1 MTNAPLIDLRSDTVT
16 KPSAAMRRAMAEAE
30 VGDDVLDGDP
40 TTRALEERTAKV
52 LGQERALF
60 FPSGSMANQ
69 AAIWALGE
77 RGTELYVHEDSHIV
91 NLEMAGAAALA
102 GMQPRMI
109 RGAPRITRETL
120 SAVIRS
126 PGRDFP
132 RATLLCIENTHNGSG
147 GMVTPL
153 AELRALAA
161 VGRSMGC
168 RILLDGARLWNAS
181 AATGTPVA
189 DFAAAA
195 DLTMVS
201 FSKGLG
207 APVGAALAGSADA
220 IKAAGEA
227 RKRYGGGM
235 RQSGIIAAGAL
246 YGLENNLS
254 RLGEDHAHARR
265 FAEIVAAGK
274 RAKVV
279 MPETNIVMI
288 DLPPDT
294 DSMSFAKA
302 AMARGVRV
310 SVWTAARVRAVMH
323 LDVTLAE
330 IERAATTLRDLLS

>member
-1 MTNAPLIDLRSDTVT
+1 MIDLRSDTVT

-40 TTRALEERTAKV
+40 TTRALEERTAKL

-77 RGTELYVHEDSHIV
+77 RGTELFVHEDSHIV
-91 NLEMAGAAALA
+91 NLEMGGAAALA

-120 SAVIRS
+120 SQVIRS

-153 AELRALAA
+153 AELSGLAA
-161 VGRSMGC
+161 IGRSAGC
-168 RILLDGARLWNAS
+168 KIFLDGARLWNAS
-181 AATGTPVA
+181 AATGTPPA
-189 DFAAAA
+189 EFAATA
-195 DLTMVS
+195 DMTMVS

-207 APVGAALAGSADA
+207 APVGAALAGSASV
-220 IKAAGEA
+220 IKAAAEA

-246 YGLENNLS
+246 YGLENNIA
-254 RLGEDHAHARR
+254 RLGEDHVHARR
-265 FAEIVAAGK
+265 FAEIVSTGK
-274 RAKVV
+274 RAHVV
-279 MPETNIVMI
+279 TPESNIVMI
-288 DLPPDT
+288 DLPAGI
-294 DSMSFAKA
+294 DSMSFAKT
-302 AMARGVRV
+302 AMERGVRV
-310 SVWTAARVRAVMH
+310 SVWTASRVRSVMH

-330 IERAATTLRDLLS
+330 VERAAAVLRDLLS

>member
-1 MTNAPLIDLRSDTVT
+1 MTSPMIDLRSDTVT

-40 TTRALEERTAKV
+40 TTRKLEERTAEI
-52 LGQERALF
+52 LGTETALF

-91 NLEMAGAAALA
+91 NLEMGGASALA
-102 GMQPRMI
+102 GMQVRLI
-109 RGAPRITRETL
+109 RGAPRVTRERLVSTM
-120 SAVIRS
+120 RS

-132 RATLLCIENTHNGSG
+132 RATLLSIENTHNGSG

-153 AELRALAA
+153 AELSALFA

-168 RILLDGARLWNAS
+168 KILLDGARLWNAA
-181 AATGTPVA
+181 AATGTSPK
-189 DFAAAA
+189 DFAATA
-195 DLTMVS
+195 DATMVS

-207 APVGAALAGSADA
+207 APVGAALAGSKDV

-227 RKRYGGGM
+227 RKRFGGGM

-254 RLGEDHAHARR
+254 RLGEDHANAQK
-265 FAEIVAAGK
+265 FAAIVSEAK

-279 MPETNIVMI
+279 KPESNIVMI
-288 DLPPDT
+288 DLPEGT
-294 DSMSFAKA
+294 DAMAFAKA
-302 AMARGVRV
+302 AMERGVRV
-310 SVWTAARVRAVMH
+310 SVWTATRVRSVMH
-323 LDVTLAE
+323 LDVSLE
-330 IERAATTLRDLLS
+330 QVERAANVLFALLN